1 LRKFLDRKRRVGD
14 YFTQDEISFK
24 KEKETITNSNIFGIG
39 KNIVGGDKVLGNN
52 IVAGEIEE

>member
-1 LRKFLDRKRRVGD
+1 MNTKPKYLSLE
-14 YFTQDEISFK
+14 QDEISFK

-39 KNIVGGDKVLGNN
+39 KNIVGGGDKVLGNN